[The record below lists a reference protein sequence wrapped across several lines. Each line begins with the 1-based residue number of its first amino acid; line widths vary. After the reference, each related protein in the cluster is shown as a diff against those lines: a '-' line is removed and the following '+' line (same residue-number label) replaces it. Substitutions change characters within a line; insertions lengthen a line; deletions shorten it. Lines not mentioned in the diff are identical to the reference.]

1 MDIAGGANGSEPM
14 ASGRPEMERHAL
26 TKDRHGAWY
35 GAAFLLAGLL
45 AAIGAWR
52 VIRHHDGFLLLGLPL
67 AVLVVFGA
75 LRARRPSGGA
85 DT

>member
-1 MDIAGGANGSEPM
+1 
-14 ASGRPEMERHAL
+14 MERHAL

-35 GAAFLLAGLL
+35 GVAFLLAGLL

-52 VIRHHDGFLLLGLPL
+52 VIRHHDGFLLTGLPL
-67 AVLVVFGA
+67 AALVLSGA
-75 LRARRPSGGA
+75 LRARHASRGA

>member
-1 MDIAGGANGSEPM
+1 
-14 ASGRPEMERHAL
+14 MERHAL

-45 AAIGAWR
+45 AASGAWR
-52 VIRHHDGFLLLGLPL
+52 VIRFHDGFLLMGLPL
-67 AVLVVFGA
+67 AALVVFGA
-75 LRARRPSGGA
+75 LRARRPSRGA